1 MKTQKIF
8 LLIIAFVCTSAMSY
22 AQPGFA
28 TNGKTQL
35 INGSVKALNGQTAL
49 SVVFN
54 YDNMVVGGMTE
65 ENYITKKTQEQNKMK
80 SGSGDTWAAK
90 WKEDKTARFEPE
102 FMKWLNNSLKKLGIV
117 ATAVTGE
124 ASTTYTLKVQ
134 TVQIE
139 PGVYTGMSVGGKKI
153 GEDTNIDIQVT
164 LIETANPSNVLATIM
179 ATKVVGE
186 SVSFANYDGGL
197 RIMAA
202 YQVAGKNIGSFI
214 VKNCK
219 K

>member
-1 MKTQKIF
+1 MKTSRIF
-8 LLIIAFVCTSAMSY
+8 LLMIAFVCVSAMSY

-35 INGSVKALNGQTAL
+35 ISGSVKALNGQTAL
-49 SVVFN
+49 SVVFT
-54 YDNMVVGGMTE
+54 YDNMLVDGMSE

-80 SGSGDTWAAK
+80 SGSGDTWATK
-90 WKEDKTARFEPE
+90 WKEDKTSRFEPE

-124 ASTTYTLKVQ
+124 ASTTYTLKIQ
-134 TVQIE
+134 TVQIQ
-139 PGVYTGMSVGGKKI
+139 PGVYTGVSVGGKSI
-153 GEDTNIDIQVT
+153 GEDTYIDVQAT
-164 LIETANPSNVLATIM
+164 LIETANPSNVIATIM
-179 ATKVVGE
+179 ATKVIGE

-214 VKNCK
+214 VKNAK

>member
-1 MKTQKIF
+1 M
-8 LLIIAFVCTSAMSY
+8 IAFVCVSATSY

-35 INGSVKALNGQTAL
+35 IDGSLKVLNGQTAL
-49 SVVFN
+49 SVVFT
-54 YDNMVVGGMTE
+54 YDNMLVDGMSE
-65 ENYITKKTQEQNKMK
+65 DNYITKKTQEQNKMK
-80 SGSGDTWAAK
+80 SGSGDSWATK

-102 FMKWLNNSLKKLGIV
+102 FMKWLNNSMKKLGIV

-124 ASTTYTLKVQ
+124 ASTTYTLKIQ
-134 TVQIE
+134 TVQIR
-139 PGVYTGMSVGGKKI
+139 PGVYTGVSVGGKSI
-153 GEDTNIDIQVT
+153 GEDTFIDVQAT

-179 ATKVVGE
+179 ATKVIGE

-219 K
+219 SKK